1 MALQDDPANGLL
13 VQFAQLLTTIN
24 KVEVNVDAKL
34 SQMKHKFMKERE
46 SADGKKRATRVK
58 AIV

>member
-1 MALQDDPANGLL
+1 MALQDDPANGSL
-13 VQFAQLLTTIN
+13 VQFAQFLTTN

-34 SQMKHKFMKERE
+34 SQMKHKFMEERE
-46 SADGKKRATRVK
+46 SADGKESATRVK